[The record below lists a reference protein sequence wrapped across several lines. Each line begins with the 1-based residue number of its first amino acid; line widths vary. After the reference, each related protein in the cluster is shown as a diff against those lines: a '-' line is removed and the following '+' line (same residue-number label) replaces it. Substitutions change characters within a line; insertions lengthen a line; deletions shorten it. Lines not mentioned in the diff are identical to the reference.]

1 MPKKTQKTYNQ
12 KPTRLAYYAYCVEFL
27 SKIKKNKQEVFCT
40 VALCCTIIKLMSIE
54 DCWKV
59 CSYCSFQLIDDG
71 EENENL
77 QCRISSRSKNC
88 GYNIPKTKVV

>member
-54 DCWKV
+54 DCRLLE
-59 CSYCSFQLIDDG
+59 SMQL
-71 EENENL
+71 L
-77 QCRISSRSKNC
+77 QFPVNR
-88 GYNIPKTKVV
+88 